1 MIASHESSSDLSA
14 KVVCIS
20 HLKDV
25 DGCVCAAL
33 VRCATKSS
41 FLLTDYGHIEECLR
55 KIQKN
60 YDLVYLC
67 DLGISETLFEEFVRI
82 RQFAE
87 LIYIDHHHLDEIV
100 LERLREIGVEVVHN
114 PRECASILTFNFLNK
129 FLPRESGLLA
139 SFAAVSDRLETGPIA
154 KELIEKYDREFI
166 LFETMLLS
174 YALERAD
181 VDLKRR
187 IVCHLSELEYPHQI
201 EGVTE
206 LALEQANR
214 IVVLRRELPSRA
226 SKLDNVAYVEAR
238 ENSPGTIANLLLDV
252 CEANIGIGYN
262 TNQQKQTSDLS
273 IRGRSNLKI
282 NLGKVTSQLAEQL
295 GGFGGGHPRASGAR
309 IPTSTLPKFIQA
321 LVHQT
326 K

>member
-1 MIASHESSSDLSA
+1 MIVSQKSSPDLSTR
-14 KVVCIS
+14 VVCIS

-25 DGCVCAAL
+25 DGCICAAL

-41 FLLTDYGHIEECLR
+41 FLLTDYGHIKECLR
-55 KIQKN
+55 NIQKN

-67 DLGISETLFEEFVRI
+67 DLGINETLFEEFLRI

-87 LIYIDHHHLDEIV
+87 LTYIDHHHLDGCLSEK
-100 LERLREIGVEVVHN
+100 LREMGVKVVHDLQ
-114 PRECASILTFNFLNK
+114 ECASVLTYNFLTK

-139 SFAAVSDRLETGPIA
+139 SFAAFSDRLENGPIA
-154 KELIEKYDREFI
+154 KGLIERHDREFI

-181 VDLKRR
+181 VGLKRR
-187 IVCHLSELEYPHQI
+187 IVHHLSELEYPHQI

-214 IVVLRRELPSRA
+214 IIVLRRELPYRA

-238 ENSPGTIANLLLDV
+238 EDSPGTIANLLLDV

-273 IRGRSNLKI
+273 IRGGSNLKI
-282 NLGKVTSQLAEQL
+282 NLGKVTSHLAEKL

-309 IPTSTLPKFIQA
+309 IPTSALKKFIQA
-321 LVHQT
+321 LVQQT